1 MATNS
6 KSASNLSPEYLLL
19 GYLAIKPTHGY
30 ELYQMLKL
38 DLGQLWHL
46 SMSQIYSILT
56 RLEAKLLIRAEE
68 ELQENQRLRRQFYL
82 TDPGRKQFEEW
93 LFKPS
98 PCSARALRIEFLT
111 RHYFMERL
119 FPENLPGM
127 IGDQILQI
135 EHDLSVLNTLMKK
148 THPADFYNYNASQL
162 KIDQLHIFLIW
173 FNQLLHNQSK
183 P

>member
-6 KSASNLSPEYLLL
+6 KSSSNLSPEYLLL
-19 GYLAIKPTHGY
+19 GYLAVKPTHGY

-68 ELQENQRLRRQFYL
+68 ELQDNQRLRRQFYL
-82 TDPGRKQFEEW
+82 TEPGLKQFEAW
-93 LFKPS
+93 LIKAS

-111 RHYFMERL
+111 RYYFMERL
-119 FPENLPGM
+119 YPEKLTDM
-127 IGDQILQI
+127 VGDQILQI
-135 EHDLSVLNTLMKK
+135 EHDLKILNASMEK
-148 THPADFYNYNASQL
+148 THPADFYNFNASQL
-162 KIDQLHIFLIW
+162 KIDQLNIFLTW
-173 FNQLLHNQSK
+173 FYKLLQKQTS

>member
-82 TDPGRKQFEEW
+82 SEPGRKQFEAW
-93 LFKPS
+93 LFKAS

-111 RHYFMERL
+111 RYYFMERL
-119 FPENLPGM
+119 YPEKLPDM
-127 IGDQILQI
+127 IGEQILQI
-135 EHDLSVLNTLMKK
+135 EHDLAILNTLMEK
-148 THPADFYNYNASQL
+148 THPEDFYNYNASQL
-162 KIDQLHIFLIW
+162 KIDQLQIFLKW
-173 FNQLLHNQSK
+173 FYQLLQNQTSS
-183 P
+183 

>member
-19 GYLAIKPTHGY
+19 GYLSIKPTHGY

-56 RLEAKLLIRAEE
+56 RLEAKLLIRSEE

-82 TDPGRKQFEEW
+82 SDAGLKQFESW

-111 RHYFMERL
+111 RYYFMERL
-119 FPENLPGM
+119 YPEKIPAMVGE
-127 IGDQILQI
+127 QILQI
-135 EHDLSVLNTLMKK
+135 EHDLKILTTSMEKI
-148 THPADFYNYNASQL
+148 HPADFYNFNASQL
-162 KIDQLHIFLIW
+162 KIDQLQIFLNW
-173 FNQLLHNQSK
+173 FYQLLQKQSSD
-183 P
+183 